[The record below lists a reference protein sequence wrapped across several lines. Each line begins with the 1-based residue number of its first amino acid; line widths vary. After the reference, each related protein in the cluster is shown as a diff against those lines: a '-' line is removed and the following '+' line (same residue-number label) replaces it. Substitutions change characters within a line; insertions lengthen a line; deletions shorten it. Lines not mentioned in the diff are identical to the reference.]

1 MQEKRLDQY
10 TKKEKTNLI
19 NHWFHYYGKEIYTL
33 EELEQLQKL
42 IEKNDTKIFEM
53 AIINYI
59 NGEGPSLLLKAIR
72 QNRVEEILEQFHQK
86 SKEIKS
92 KYPDEYETTAKAFI
106 KEIVGT
112 YNHKTPD
119 IPLSE
124 GELLRQL
131 QELTKN
137 KGYLTD
143 KNVNQIFND
152 CLFKEEELQDGK
164 PTKDFSFAIGVATA
178 IVFNTERLNEH
189 KSEINNMINELYG
202 IETGTTFTNLC
213 IKKDGTQW
221 TSLHRTMD
229 KLMILG
235 FATGPLE
242 IPCNIPREEWANT
255 FENGLPIVVKNEENI
270 ATPVVG
276 ISKEDYD
283 KITKRYRKK

>member
-1 MQEKRLDQY
+1 M
-10 TKKEKTNLI
+10 
-19 NHWFHYYGKEIYTL
+19 
-33 EELEQLQKL
+33 
-42 IEKNDTKIFEM
+42 
-53 AIINYI
+53 
-59 NGEGPSLLLKAIR
+59 
-72 QNRVEEILEQFHQK
+72 V
-86 SKEIKS
+86 
-92 KYPDEYETTAKAFI
+92 KAFI
-106 KEIVGT
+106 KEVVGT
-112 YNHKTPD
+112 YNHRSPD

-131 QELTKN
+131 QELTKS

-143 KNVNQIFND
+143 KNVNQIFNE
-152 CLFKEEELQDGK
+152 CLFKDEELQDGK

-178 IVFNTERLNEH
+178 VVFNTVRLNEH

-229 KLMILG
+229 RLMVLG
-235 FATGPLE
+235 FATGLLE

-283 KITKRYRKK
+283 KVTKRYRKK